1 MFKFSYI
8 DCIIFNLSWF
18 EFLSFYLLFQV
29 KANLE
34 AQGLRDDL
42 KVMAEKLRFLT
53 ISAGESQKLAED
65 LQAEIDQLRAEAA
78 TNRRQFQNFQEEKVC
93 T

>member
-1 MFKFSYI
+1 MHYFY
-8 DCIIFNLSWF
+8 LSWF
-18 EFLSFYLLFQV
+18 EFLSFYLLFQF

-42 KVMAEKLRFLT
+42 KVMAEKLQILT
-53 ISAGESQKLAED
+53 ISAGESRKLAED
-65 LQAEIDQLRAEAA
+65 LQAEMDQLRAEAA
-78 TNRRQFQNFQEEKVC
+78 TNRRQFQNFQEEMVC